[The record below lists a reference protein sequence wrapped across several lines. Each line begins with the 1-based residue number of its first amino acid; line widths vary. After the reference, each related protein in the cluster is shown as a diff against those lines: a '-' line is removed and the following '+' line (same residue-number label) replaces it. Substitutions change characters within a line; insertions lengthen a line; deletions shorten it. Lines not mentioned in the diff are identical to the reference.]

1 MFRNLNATVA
11 IQESFL
17 VGLRIKMSQKKKTV
31 VVSVEQKLQAIQRL
45 DKGEIPRIV
54 AAYCGIKPN
63 TGGN

>member
-17 VGLRIKMSQKKKTV
+17 VGLRIKMSQKRKTV